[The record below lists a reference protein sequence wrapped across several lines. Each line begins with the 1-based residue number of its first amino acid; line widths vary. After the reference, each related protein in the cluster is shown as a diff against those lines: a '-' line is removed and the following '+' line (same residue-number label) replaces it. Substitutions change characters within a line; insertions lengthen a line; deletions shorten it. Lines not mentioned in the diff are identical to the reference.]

1 MAKISFYDIA
11 SVLVEHN
18 GLTQSKAGNFVKT
31 MFDIIQERLP
41 IDQQV
46 KIKGLG
52 TFKIVAVG
60 DRESINVNTGERIL
74 IEGHSKIAFTPDTAM
89 KELINKP
96 FSQFETVILNDGVAF
111 EGINA
116 EDDSEQN
123 VILDSIANPLDAVAE
138 EAVSPADEVPVEY
151 DDDTPAENEEE
162 AINDDEEEEVS
173 QEEEKDVLVVEENF
187 VSSEENKISS
197 VIDFVP
203 PTEMT
208 DNLDVDDEEETSKRS
223 VWKSVLLHVLYVAL
237 IAALAA
243 YGGYW
248 YGINHHSNIGKERIV
263 AEKAVKPKV
272 ENKVKP
278 KADSIVKKVVP
289 ADTIKKDM
297 VKKTAPAT
305 IDNDKYAAM
314 DARVR
319 TGAYAIVGED
329 YTVTVRK
336 GETLSQLSRRVF
348 GDGMQCYIEVFNG
361 ISSKDELK
369 EGQKIKVPK
378 LQLKKKVKAQ

>member
-18 GLTQSKAGNFVKT
+18 GLTQSKAGNFVKI

-123 VILDSIANPLDAVAE
+123 VLLDSIANPLDAVAE
-138 EAVSPADEVPVEY
+138 EAVSSADEAPVEY
-151 DDDTPAENEEE
+151 YDDTPAENEEE

-187 VSSEENKISS
+187 VSSEENKTSS

-208 DNLDVDDEEETSKRS
+208 DNLDVDDEEETSERS

-248 YGINHHSNIGKERIV
+248 YGINHHSNTGKERIV
-263 AEKAVKPKV
+263 VEKAVKPKV
-272 ENKVKP
+272 KNKVKP

-289 ADTIKKDM
+289 ADTIKKDT

-378 LQLKKKVKAQ
+378 LQLKKKAKAQ